1 MSNQDNK
8 EIFSFCQLND
18 AECRHYR
25 DRLREARYA
34 ALADAE
40 GFDEIC
46 FALEALG
53 LRLLGQQGD
62 LGKYEDRIGFYARTS
77 PTLKD
82 LAESQSSRFKTYEAL
97 YKTVRNARNDNMH
110 AGAYARHATVA
121 AIELCIGLEEALM
134 KDVKRTAG
142 SLMVKSPIT
151 VEPWQPVA
159 HARQIMLMHSF
170 SFLPI
175 WHDDR
180 WWLLSELGL
189 AKFLNTSSGKR
200 RERLGLTIKEAT
212 KHVPKLALAQVDE
225 NSLCTAETTIDE
237 LLQRTGTTDTPTLW
251 LVIDDER
258 RHHIDGVL
266 SPFELM

>member
-1 MSNQDNK
+1 MR
-8 EIFSFCQLND
+8 QLD
-18 AECRHYR
+18 DVESRHYR
-25 DRLREARYA
+25 DQLRAARYA
-34 ALADAE
+34 ALANAE

-53 LRLLGQQGD
+53 LRLLGLQGD
-62 LGKYEDRIGFYARTS
+62 LGKYEDRIGFYARLS
-77 PTLKD
+77 PVLNG
-82 LAESQSSRFKTYEAL
+82 LATTRPSGFKTFGAL
-97 YKTVRNARNDNMH
+97 YETVRSARNDNMH

-134 KDVKRTAG
+134 VDVKRTIG

-159 HARQIMLMHSF
+159 HARQLMLMHSF

-175 WHDDR
+175 RHNES

-189 AKFLNTSSGKR
+189 AKFLNVSQTQRKTL
-200 RERLGLTIKEAT
+200 LGLTIEEASR
-212 KHVPKLALAQVDE
+212 HQPKLALAPIDE
-225 NSLCTAETTIDE
+225 GRLLTAETTIDQ
-237 LLQRTGTTDTPTLW
+237 LLERADTIDAPTLW
-251 LVIDDER
+251 LVIDEMRQD
-258 RHHIDGVL
+258 HLAGVL